1 MEKER
6 SGAIRVLLVDDVD
19 KIRES
24 LRHLLA
30 TSPYFDVVG
39 EACDGEEAVLKT
51 AQLKPSVVVMD
62 INMPRL
68 NGVRATARIKR
79 ASPQVEVVGLSFYAT
94 EDIRQLM
101 MEAGATAVIPKE
113 AAVTRLR
120 DEILESVN
128 RRSTAS
134 H

>member
-39 EACDGEEAVLKT
+39 EACDGEEAVLAV
-51 AQLKPSVVVMD
+51 AQLQPAVVVMD

-68 NGVRATARIKR
+68 NGIRATARIKR
-79 ASPQVEVVGLSFYAT
+79 TYPHVEVVGLSVYAT
-94 EDIRQLM
+94 EDTRQLM
-101 MEAGATAVIPKE
+101 MAAGATTVIAKE
-113 AAVTRLR
+113 AAVAHLR

-128 RRSTAS
+128 RRSNAS